1 MSAPG
6 TPGVPGNESAF
17 AALTERAAQT
27 SAGKPRRSFLGRL
40 VLHVFN
46 LLIAAG
52 AFAVYEHFHLLKQ
65 TTPALIS
72 LVIAAV
78 FALAPVRAILGEL
91 WSLESKALH
100 IVHGVGGLGLIGLAL
115 GGYVSGGPVLNHA
128 AMAPFEIM
136 GAAQAI
142 MHQQH
147 PRNARQAEALRRF
160 ATSLPE
166 VEQFTSARNLTS
178 PDNVAR
184 AVRVLSDLIS
194 KAQALGATELDA
206 DPGFQSALRQVTTH
220 VGLTLGLDA
229 VDQGIDRLAAQAG
242 VEAPQVTELRSKL
255 ARARQTIASR

>member
-1 MSAPG
+1 
-6 TPGVPGNESAF
+6 
-17 AALTERAAQT
+17 
-27 SAGKPRRSFLGRL
+27 L

-52 AFAVYEHFHLLKQ
+52 AFAAYEHFHLLKQ

-184 AVRVLSDLIS
+184 AVRVLRDLIS

-220 VGLTLGLDA
+220 VGSASMLSIRVSTGSLLKQASRHRRSRNCAASLLAHVRLSRAASSRATTA
-229 VDQGIDRLAAQAG
+229 VDQRDERGQA
-242 VEAPQVTELRSKL
+242 
-255 ARARQTIASR
+255 I